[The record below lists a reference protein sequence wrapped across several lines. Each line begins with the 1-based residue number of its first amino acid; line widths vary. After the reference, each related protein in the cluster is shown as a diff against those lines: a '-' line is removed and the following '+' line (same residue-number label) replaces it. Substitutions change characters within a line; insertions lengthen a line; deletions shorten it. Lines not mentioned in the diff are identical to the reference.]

1 MGVEF
6 GLTGCSFLG
15 AGRVFSSSRAILSFP
30 VVVIDAGKQKK
41 NYEYHITHSPTWHSA
56 SHRQY
61 PAAVAAH

>member
-15 AGRVFSSSRAILSFP
+15 TCEVFSSSRAILSFP

-41 NYEYHITHSPTWHSA
+41 TKNYEYHVTHNPT
-56 SHRQY
+56 
-61 PAAVAAH
+61 